1 MSPATSKKDRELIHS
16 PPSAQVSV
24 LSMERLI
31 GQQWS
36 AAECTRH
43 GGELDV
49 RCSALLRAR
58 SLDSL
63 SDGAF
68 NVYLQRNLYT
78 YGGLH
83 ANEYSDRR
91 YPDG

>member
-1 MSPATSKKDRELIHS
+1 MHKRGL
-16 PPSAQVSV
+16 
-24 LSMERLI
+24 
-31 GQQWS
+31 
-36 AAECTRH
+36 
-43 GGELDV
+43 ELDV

-68 NVYLQRNLYT
+68 NVYSQRNLYT